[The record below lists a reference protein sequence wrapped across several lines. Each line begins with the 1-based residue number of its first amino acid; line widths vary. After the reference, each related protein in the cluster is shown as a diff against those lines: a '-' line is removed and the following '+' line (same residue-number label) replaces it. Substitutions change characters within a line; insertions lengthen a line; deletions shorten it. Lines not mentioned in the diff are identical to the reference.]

1 MEHSGLGIHC
11 EQEMNMANNLTRFN
25 PFGELTNLDAFRDFA
40 DMFRRMPVVGSLAG
54 QGHQHIRLDVHE
66 DEDAYR
72 VTAEIPG
79 VNKEDVNVTVD
90 GNVVSIRVETR
101 RSQEE
106 KQGETVLRSERYYG
120 VQTRS
125 FSLAH
130 DIDDTQADAKC
141 ENGVLELTLPKK
153 KGETGARKLE
163 IR

>member
-1 MEHSGLGIHC
+1 
-11 EQEMNMANNLTRFN
+11 MANNLTRFN
-25 PFGELTNLDAFRDFA
+25 PFGELAGLDAFRDFE

-54 QGHQHIRLDVHE
+54 QGAQSIRLDVHE
-66 DEDAYR
+66 DDQAYQ
-72 VTAEIPG
+72 VTADIPG
-79 VNKEDVNVTVD
+79 VDKEDVHVTVD

-101 RSQEE
+101 RKHEE

-130 DIDDTQADAKC
+130 DIDDAQAQAKC

-153 KGETGARKLE
+153 KGGAGAKKLE